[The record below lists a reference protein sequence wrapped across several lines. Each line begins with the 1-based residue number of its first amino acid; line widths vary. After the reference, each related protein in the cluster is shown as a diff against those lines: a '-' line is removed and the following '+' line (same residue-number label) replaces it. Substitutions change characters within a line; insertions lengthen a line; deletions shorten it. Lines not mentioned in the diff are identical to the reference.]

1 VAVSYLRTRKTTNQA
16 LISKV
21 AMAAL
26 NLPPCP
32 PSLKTIQHFL
42 KIANEHDTRDPVISY
57 WSRLTALQTGLT
69 LDKSS
74 KEALAVL
81 LPLMDWLEKEKASRQ
96 DDEAVTNEVV
106 ASAHVENYAMKLFL
120 VADKA
125 DRAANFGKNVVKCFY
140 SAGILFDVMETFGP
154 LTPEVNHYRKY
165 AKVKAAY
172 IHNCLKNGETP
183 IAGPLAGDDD
193 DEEDAPVPNNE
204 QQDDAQS
211 VPANLPSA
219 PTPATAPAPAAE
231 MTNLNISNPR
241 SSSPPALSY
250 DKVAKAQKFCKYAI
264 SALDYQDTNTAVE
277 NLTKALHLIQ
287 TGQELD

>member
-1 VAVSYLRTRKTTNQA
+1 
-16 LISKV
+16 
-21 AMAAL
+21 MAAL

-32 PSLKTIQHFL
+32 SSLKSIQHFL

-57 WSRLTALQTGLT
+57 WSRLTALQTGLA

-74 KEALAVL
+74 NEALAVL

-125 DRAANFGKNVVKCFY
+125 DRASNFGKNVVKCFY

-193 DEEDAPVPNNE
+193 EDDMNENAPVPHDE
-204 QQDDAQS
+204 RQDETQS
-211 VPANLPSA
+211 VPSNPPSA
-219 PTPATAPAPAAE
+219 PTPAPAPAAE
-231 MTNLNISNPR
+231 MANMNISNP
-241 SSSPPALSY
+241 SSSAPPALSY

-287 TGQELD
+287 TGQDLD